1 MNIKIL
7 YEPYVLFFIL
17 AILISIGYYVY
28 MNQQEEKNENEEEGT
43 SLIPNTI
50 ICVLSSYILMLMTYF
65 CYKYFSFNGQLLNPL
80 QKSSIKETQ
89 SGGGIPVENEEKEAR
104 RQKIM
109 ERLTIVDDDV
119 DVSILED

>member
-43 SLIPNTI
+43 SLIPKTI

-89 SGGGIPVENEEKEAR
+89 SGGGILAENEENEAR

>member
-28 MNQQEEKNENEEEGT
+28 MNQQEEKNENEEEGP
-43 SLIPNTI
+43 SLIPKTI

-80 QKSSIKETQ
+80 QKHSIKETQ
-89 SGGGIPVENEEKEAR
+89 SGGGTHTENEEKEAR

>member
-43 SLIPNTI
+43 SLIPKTI

-89 SGGGIPVENEEKEAR
+89 SGGGILAENEEKEAR

>member
-43 SLIPNTI
+43 SLIPKTI

-80 QKSSIKETQ
+80 QKSPLKETQ
-89 SGGGIPVENEEKEAR
+89 SGGGTNTENEEKEAR

>member
-43 SLIPNTI
+43 SLIPKTI

-89 SGGGIPVENEEKEAR
+89 SGGGTHTENEEKEAR

>member
-43 SLIPNTI
+43 SLIPKTI

-89 SGGGIPVENEEKEAR
+89 SGGGILAENEEKEAR

-109 ERLTIVDDDV
+109 ERLTIVDEDV